1 MKTIRYAFVR
11 SLPIMAGYIVL
22 GLGFGVLLQSKGY
35 GAGWALVMSG
45 LIYAGSMQYVAIDM
59 LAGGASLISAA
70 IMTLMVNARHLFY
83 GISMLER
90 YKDTGAAKPYLIF
103 ALTDETYSVVCSGG
117 VPEGVD
123 QKKYYFWV
131 SLLNQLYWIAG
142 GVAGALLG
150 SVLPFDT
157 TGIDFSMTALFLV
170 VMTEQW
176 KASRDHTPALVGLGV
191 SLVCLLIFGSSD
203 FLIPSMVGITA
214 ALTVL
219 RGFMQ
224 KRRPTMPFDVHG
236 ALLVAVVAGVTAL
249 IRFLPFVVFGGGRPT
264 PKFVVY
270 LAGVLPCAIMAMLVV
285 YCLRGVDLRGP
296 THGLPELLAGAAVVG
311 LHLWKKNTLLSI
323 AVGTALYMVLVQAVF
338 V

>member
-1 MKTIRYAFVR
+1 MKTIRYVFVR

-45 LIYAGSMQYVAIDM
+45 LIYAGSMQYVAIDL

-117 VPEGVD
+117 V
-123 QKKYYFWV
+123 
-131 SLLNQLYWIAG
+131 
-142 GVAGALLG
+142 AGALLG

-191 SLVCLLIFGSSD
+191 SLVCLLVFGSSD

-224 KRRPTMPFDVHG
+224 KKEADH
-236 ALLVAVVAGVTAL
+236 AV
-249 IRFLPFVVFGGGRPT
+249 
-264 PKFVVY
+264 
-270 LAGVLPCAIMAMLVV
+270 
-285 YCLRGVDLRGP
+285 
-296 THGLPELLAGAAVVG
+296 
-311 LHLWKKNTLLSI
+311 
-323 AVGTALYMVLVQAVF
+323 
-338 V
+338 

>member
-1 MKTIRYAFVR
+1 MKEKRHLLREAFVHTI
-11 SLPIMAGYIVL
+11 PVMTGYL
-22 GLGFGVLLQSKGY
+22 FLGFAFGVFLESKGY
-35 GAGWALVMSG
+35 GWPWALLMSVF
-45 LIYAGSMQYVAIDM
+45 IYAGSMQFVTVDL
-59 LAGGASLISAA
+59 LAGAASLIGAA

-123 QKKYYFWV
+123 RKKYYFWV

-191 SLVCLLIFGSSD
+191 SLVCLLVFGSSD

-224 KRRPTMPFDVHG
+224 KKEADH
-236 ALLVAVVAGVTAL
+236 AV
-249 IRFLPFVVFGGGRPT
+249 
-264 PKFVVY
+264 
-270 LAGVLPCAIMAMLVV
+270 
-285 YCLRGVDLRGP
+285 
-296 THGLPELLAGAAVVG
+296 
-311 LHLWKKNTLLSI
+311 
-323 AVGTALYMVLVQAVF
+323 
-338 V
+338 